1 MTSLSWFSLH
11 HGRLVLSGLLFEVV
25 WLVCVLAPGTGTV
38 ALITFSN
45 LVFQCW
51 MFHWRGRAKGFEQG
65 LFRTLR
71 WVAFVAVSGCVM
83 DATLFD
89 VGVFASGAEYTLLPL
104 WLGFLWVNFALAL
117 RFAFSFLQRNLWV
130 AAVLGMVGGPLSY
143 LLGAKINSDVILA
156 EPLLSTLVILAGLW
170 GVFLPLI
177 MRCARLELFR
187 Q

>member
-1 MTSLSWFSLH
+1 
-11 HGRLVLSGLLFEVV
+11 
-25 WLVCVLAPGTGTV
+25 
-38 ALITFSN
+38 
-45 LVFQCW
+45 
-51 MFHWRGRAKGFEQG
+51 MFHWRGRGRGFDQG
-65 LFRTLR
+65 LSRTLL
-71 WVAFVAVSGCVM
+71 WVVFVTVSGCVM

-89 VGVFASGAEYTLLPL
+89 VGIFASAAGYTLLPL